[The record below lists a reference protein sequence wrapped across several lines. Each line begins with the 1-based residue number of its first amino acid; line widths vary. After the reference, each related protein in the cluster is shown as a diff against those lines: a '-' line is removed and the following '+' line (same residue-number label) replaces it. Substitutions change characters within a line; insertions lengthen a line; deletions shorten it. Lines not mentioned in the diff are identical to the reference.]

1 MISQNVKPNNKTL
14 SLKNLDFF
22 TNDGN
27 IYDINK
33 YGITKINSKI
43 NNNPFNIILL
53 DKKSENKKYSKKPSF
68 LNISGSC
75 LNQETLGLKETKSEN
90 IDESCEKLHTRMNG
104 LFFNKNVLRKINQNE
119 PNKTTNNNSLILKS
133 TNKSI
138 NINKYFIKNNDK
150 TNNKFNIINS
160 LLILLLIM
168 NQN

>member
-75 LNQETLGLKETKSEN
+75 LNQETLS
-90 IDESCEKLHTRMNG
+90 
-104 LFFNKNVLRKINQNE
+104 
-119 PNKTTNNNSLILKS
+119 
-133 TNKSI
+133 
-138 NINKYFIKNNDK
+138 
-150 TNNKFNIINS
+150 
-160 LLILLLIM
+160 
-168 NQN
+168 